1 MKLAIKIECL
11 ALVLEGT
18 VQSLV
23 SNTVMQRCNI
33 KYENENLDIDMYL
46 RMYRTLIQSRKI
58 IKQR

>member
-33 KYENENLDIDMYL
+33 KYENENLDIDMYF